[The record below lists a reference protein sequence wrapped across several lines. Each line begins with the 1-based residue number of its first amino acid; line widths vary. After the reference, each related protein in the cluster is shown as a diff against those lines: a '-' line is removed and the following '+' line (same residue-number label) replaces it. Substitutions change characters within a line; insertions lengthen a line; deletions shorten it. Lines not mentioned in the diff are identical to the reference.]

1 MTGLFPLWHLAHL
14 ADWRAAQPVG
24 EYRISTRGRTLD
36 EEGFIHCSQTDTF
49 RAVTP
54 LFRNQMEPLVLLVI
68 DTDKL
73 KAPLKWEGE
82 PVKYPH
88 IYAAFNRDA
97 VTDVLPYRKN
107 RDGEWI
113 VNDELL

>member
-1 MTGLFPLWHLAHL
+1 M
-14 ADWRAAQPVG
+14 
-24 EYRISTRGRTLD
+24 RIIHCMKKAVWEREKEKAFIGQTYID
-36 EEGFIHCSQTDTF
+36 AEGFIHCSQTDTF

-54 LFRNQMEPLVLLVI
+54 LFRDQMEPLVLLVI

-73 KAPLKWEGE
+73 TAPLKWEGE

-97 VTDVLPYRKN
+97 VTDVLPYRKD
-107 RDGEWI
+107 RGGEWI